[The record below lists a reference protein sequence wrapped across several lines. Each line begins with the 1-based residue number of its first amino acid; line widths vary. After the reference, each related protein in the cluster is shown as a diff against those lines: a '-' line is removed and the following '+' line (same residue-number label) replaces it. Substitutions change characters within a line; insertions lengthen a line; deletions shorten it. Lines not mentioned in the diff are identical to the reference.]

1 MLRFFCFSKKN
12 EKYGIIITTEEGN
25 KMINREEIA
34 QRIAGA
40 RDAADLTVE
49 EVAEKLGISVET
61 YKAYEA
67 GTMDVPLGDIPQ
79 LAALFNTDP
88 FAIFT
93 GINSHTKVY
102 SVTRNGKGPVVE
114 RNSAYHYESLN
125 AAFTGAKVMPYIVT
139 VLPNSGNELIH
150 LNSHPGEEFDRVIE
164 GRLEMLVDGHSVI
177 LDVGDTIYFDATK
190 MHGMRAL
197 DGKAAKFLAVIT
209 SD

>member
-1 MLRFFCFSKKN
+1 
-12 EKYGIIITTEEGN
+12 
-25 KMINREEIA
+25 MINREEIA

-49 EVAEKLGISVET
+49 EVAEKLGISVDT